1 LNLNAESQG
10 PERRITNLPRLD
22 PDIALV
28 RQFRATGNPEVFE
41 IIFRKYQTPVFHLV
55 HRMVHGEEAYDLT
68 QEIFV
73 KALRSIFTFKGDC
86 KFSTW
91 LYTIARN
98 MCLNHLRDTR
108 TRTDREQYSLNDSPY
123 RDGDSDR
130 DIPDPSADV
139 ERITEVRELQRIV
152 DSLLAELPD
161 EQRLLIT
168 LRDLQHLSYDEI
180 SDITGLSLVNVKSKL
195 HRARLAFKGKFAPYL
210 SAVGS
215 EALTQTELV
224 RK

>member
-1 LNLNAESQG
+1 LNQNAPG
-10 PERRITNLPRLD
+10 PDRRITNLPRLD

-28 RQFRATGNPEVFE
+28 RQFRATGDPAVFE
-41 IIFRKYQTPVFHLV
+41 IIFRKYQGPVFHMV
-55 HRMVHGEEAYDLT
+55 CRMVHGEEAYDLT

-73 KALRSIFTFKGDC
+73 KVLRSICAFKGDC

-108 TRTDREQYSLNDSPY
+108 ARTDREQYSLNDSPY
-123 RDGDSDR
+123 RDGESDR
-130 DIPDPSADV
+130 DIPDPAADV
-139 ERITEVRELQRIV
+139 ERITEVRELQKIV
-152 DSLLAELPD
+152 DDILAELPD

-180 SDITGLSLVNVKSKL
+180 SEITGLSLVNVKSKL

-210 SAVGS
+210 SSVGP
-215 EALTQTELV
+215 EALSQSELV